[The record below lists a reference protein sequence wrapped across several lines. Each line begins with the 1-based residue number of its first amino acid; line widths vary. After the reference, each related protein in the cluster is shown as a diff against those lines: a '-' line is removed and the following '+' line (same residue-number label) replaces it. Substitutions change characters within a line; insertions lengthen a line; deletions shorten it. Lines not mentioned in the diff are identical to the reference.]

1 MTKMILRRLAISVLI
16 LFAVSVGVFVA
27 TLLLPG
33 DPARA
38 ILGQQANPERIAALN
53 AQMGLAVPPVQR
65 YLVWVGG
72 GFTGAFGMSISPPGP
87 LSELRRQPIRNSP
100 PPLP

>member
-16 LFAVSVGVFVA
+16 LFAVSVVVFVA

-38 ILGQQANPERIAALN
+38 ILGQQATPERIAALN
-53 AQMGLAVPPVQR
+53 AQMGLDVPPVQR
-65 YLVWVGG
+65 YFVWLGG
-72 GFTGAFGMSISPPGP
+72 VFTGDFGISISTTGP
-87 LSELRRQPIRNSP
+87 VRSEGRRVGKERG
-100 PPLP
+100 